1 MEGSI
6 DNIWREA
13 LSLVKEGLDSQS
25 YSNWFKNTKVI
36 AYFENTMVV
45 EVPNSFVKYW
55 LTEHYA
61 NSIKEFI
68 EKSLGREV
76 NIDIVISPGGENSS
90 SESPLSGDG
99 EPSMFNPKYTFDTFV
114 VGPSNRFAHAA
125 SLSVAESPAKSY
137 NPLFIY
143 GGVGLGKTHL
153 LHAIGHRVLQNNLK
167 LKVVYISSEKF
178 TNELINSIVKH
189 TTIDFRNK
197 YRKIDVLL
205 IDDIQFIAGKESTQE
220 EFFHTFNALYDDH
233 KQIVISSDSPPKDIP
248 TIEERLRS
256 RFEMGLIA
264 DIQLPDLETRVAILR
279 KKAETEGISIPDEV
293 SLFIANKVKSN
304 IRELEGL
311 LIRITAFA
319 SLTGSEVTK
328 DLADKVLRGVLPR
341 EDKKVSIDTVM
352 EVVAGHFS
360 LQVSDMTSKRKT
372 KDIAFPRQVAMY
384 LIRNLTGLSLPNIG
398 DIFGGRDHTTIMH
411 AYDKIQEL
419 QKQDAEFSKLIRD
432 LTQKIREKS

>member
-1 MEGSI
+1 
-6 DNIWREA
+6 
-13 LSLVKEGLDSQS
+13 VKEGLDGQS
-25 YSNWFKNTKVI
+25 YNNWFKNTKVI

-90 SESPLSGDG
+90 SESSLSGDG

-125 SLSVAESPAKSY
+125 SLAVAESPAKSY

-153 LHAIGHRVLQNNLK
+153 LHAIGYRVLQNNPK

-341 EDKKVSIDTVM
+341 EDKKISVDTIM

-411 AYDKIQEL
+411 ACDKIQEL
-419 QKQDAEFSKLIRD
+419 QKQDAEFNKLIRD